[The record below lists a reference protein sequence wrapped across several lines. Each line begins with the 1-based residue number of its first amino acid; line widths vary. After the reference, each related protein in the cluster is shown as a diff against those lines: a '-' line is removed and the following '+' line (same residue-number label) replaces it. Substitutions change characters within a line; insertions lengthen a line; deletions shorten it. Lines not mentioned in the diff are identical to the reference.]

1 VLSLQD
7 LGVFSRQQ
15 PAFLQRALWGLHYFS
30 GEKMMEMEMI
40 IWTLVLATIIAVSFY
55 CYNVYYS
62 RRRGN
67 KNENTAGSAEQKKSK
82 DVKTKKNKNELTQGE
97 EKLDPLEK
105 DPQQSESTISPV
117 PEDDPKLVKKNKVRE
132 MAGKFVG
139 SSTVQTT
146 ESVRQQIAARRQ
158 KQVEEDQKRRVA
170 AETKWNQT
178 KAEIERAFSVESSL
192 EPSMVILS
200 SSSLN

>member
-1 VLSLQD
+1 
-7 LGVFSRQQ
+7 
-15 PAFLQRALWGLHYFS
+15 
-30 GEKMMEMEMI
+30 MEMEMI

-67 KNENTAGSAEQKKSK
+67 NNKNENTDGSAEQKKSK

-132 MAGKFVG
+132 IAGKFVG
-139 SSTVQTT
+139 SSTIQTA
-146 ESVRQQIAARRQ
+146 ESVVQQNAARRQ